1 MPLVRPTEFLRRR
14 IAREIVGF
22 FNDASRNQQ
31 PVIRSPDALIPPGSV
46 AWRVHGDVTGMMV
59 GGIAA
64 LLLQMLHPKALAG
77 VWDHSDFKA
86 DMHGRLR
93 NTARFI
99 AVTTFGARGDAEASI
114 ARVRRIH
121 DAVHGTLPDGQ
132 SYDANDPWLLA
143 FVHLAGSAM
152 FLEGWRRFGEPRMS
166 MADQDQYWR
175 DVAPIAEKLG
185 ADPIPRSVAEAA
197 ALMARFRPEL
207 RADDRTFAIARTI
220 LRQSPAKLRA
230 LPVQTLL
237 LQSGVDLLPA
247 WARDLHHLRG
257 SGVTR
262 PAIGAA
268 TNGLARTLRW
278 ALAG

>member
-1 MPLVRPTEFLRRR
+1 MPLVHPTEFLRRR
-14 IAREIVGF
+14 IAGEIVGF

-31 PVIRSPDALIPPGSV
+31 PVVRSHDALISPGSV

-99 AVTTFGARGDAEASI
+99 AVTTYGARGDAEASI

-121 DAVHGTLPDGQ
+121 DAVQGTLPDGQ
-132 SYDANDPWLLA
+132 TYDANDPWLLA

-247 WARDLHHLRG
+247 WARDLHRLRG

>member
-1 MPLVRPTEFLRRR
+1 MPLVHPTEFLRRR
-14 IAREIVGF
+14 IASEIVGF

-31 PVIRSPDALIPPGSV
+31 PVIRSPDAQISPGSV

-121 DAVHGTLPDGQ
+121 DAVQGTLPDGQ
-132 SYDANDPWLLA
+132 TYDANDPWLLA

-197 ALMARFRPEL
+197 SLMARFRTEL

-257 SGVTR
+257 SGVSR